1 MTRYADRAGS
11 AGGAARRNAAEDDG
25 HQNRESRPLTAPALT
40 ESPLPPRPP
49 TTGAAAGTPWED
61 EGPDDRARR
70 RGRTGPAVSDN
81 QNLLAEQRRAL
92 ILDEVRRRGGVRVNE
107 LTRKLSVSDMTVR
120 RDLDALS
127 RQGVIEKVHGGA
139 VPVVEASTHEPGFE
153 AKSALELS
161 AKEDIARAAAAMAVP
176 GSAIALSGGTT
187 TYALAHHLLEVPD
200 LTVVTN
206 STRVAEVFHT
216 GQRAGGAGGQRPG
229 AAMVVLTG
237 GVRTPSDSL
246 VGPVA
251 DQAIRSLHFDVLF
264 LGVHGIS
271 VEAGLS
277 TPNLGEA
284 ETNRQ
289 FVRSARRVVVVAD
302 HTKWGT
308 VGLSSFATLDQVD
321 ALVTDSGLSAEA
333 REEIA
338 EYLPG
343 LVVAGESAVPGEP
356 VRGESVR
363 GESVAVGESA
373 DRSVSQDG

>member
-1 MTRYADRAGS
+1 M
-11 AGGAARRNAAEDDG
+11 
-25 HQNRESRPLTAPALT
+25 
-40 ESPLPPRPP
+40 
-49 TTGAAAGTPWED
+49 
-61 EGPDDRARR
+61 
-70 RGRTGPAVSDN
+70 SDN

-107 LTRKLSVSDMTVR
+107 LTRKLNVSDMTVR
-120 RDLDALS
+120 RDLDALA

-153 AKSALELS
+153 AKSGLELS

-187 TYALAHHLLEVPD
+187 TYALAHQLLDVPD

-206 STRVAEVFHT
+206 SVRVADVFHAA
-216 GQRAGGAGGQRPG
+216 QRAAGATGNRPG
-229 AAMVVLTG
+229 AATVVLTG

-277 TPNLGEA
+277 TPNLAEA
-284 ETNRQ
+284 ETNRR

-308 VGLSSFATLDQVD
+308 VGLSSFASLDEVHT
-321 ALVTDSGLSAEA
+321 LVTDSGLSDAAREEMAEHLPGLLVAGDDDAAGAAEA
-333 REEIA
+333 RSEADAALA
-338 EYLPG
+338 E
-343 LVVAGESAVPGEP
+343 
-356 VRGESVR
+356 
-363 GESVAVGESA
+363 
-373 DRSVSQDG
+373 DI

>member
-1 MTRYADRAGS
+1 M
-11 AGGAARRNAAEDDG
+11 
-25 HQNRESRPLTAPALT
+25 
-40 ESPLPPRPP
+40 
-49 TTGAAAGTPWED
+49 
-61 EGPDDRARR
+61 
-70 RGRTGPAVSDN
+70 SDN

-107 LTRKLSVSDMTVR
+107 LTRRLSVSDMTVR

-153 AKSALELS
+153 AKSALELT

-187 TYALAHHLLEVPD
+187 TYALAHHLLDVPD

-206 STRVAEVFHT
+206 STRVADVFHT
-216 GQRAGGAGGQRPG
+216 GQRAAGGAGGQRPG

-271 VEAGLS
+271 AEAGLS

-284 ETNRQ
+284 ETNRH

-308 VGLSSFATLDQVD
+308 VGLSSFASLEQVD
-321 ALVTDSGLSAEA
+321 TLVTDSGLSAAA

-343 LVVAGESAVPGEP
+343 LVVAGESEAAEEP
-356 VRGESVR
+356 PES
-363 GESVAVGESA
+363 EST
-373 DRSVSQDG
+373 DRSVPQDD

>member
-1 MTRYADRAGS
+1 MS
-11 AGGAARRNAAEDDG
+11 E
-25 HQNRESRPLTAPALT
+25 
-40 ESPLPPRPP
+40 
-49 TTGAAAGTPWED
+49 
-61 EGPDDRARR
+61 
-70 RGRTGPAVSDN
+70 N

-120 RDLDALS
+120 RDLDALA

-153 AKSALELS
+153 VKSTLELT
-161 AKEDIARAAAAMAVP
+161 AKEDIARVAATMAVP

-187 TYALAHHLLEVPD
+187 TYALAQHLLDVPE

-206 STRVAEVFHT
+206 SVRVADVFHT
-216 GQRAGGAGGQRPG
+216 AQRSAATGGPRAG
-229 AAMVVLTG
+229 AATVVLTG

-251 DQAIRSLHFDVLF
+251 DQAIGSLHFDVLF

-277 TPNLGEA
+277 TPNLAEA
-284 ETNRQ
+284 ETNRR
-289 FVRSARRVVVVAD
+289 FVHSARRVVVVAD

-308 VGLSSFATLDQVD
+308 VGLSSFATLEQVD
-321 ALVTDSGLSAEA
+321 TLVTDSGLSAQA
-333 REEIA
+333 REEI
-338 EYLPG
+338 EEHLPG
-343 LVVAGESAVPGEP
+343 LVVAGETTEDEP
-356 VRGESVR
+356 SGN
-363 GESVAVGESA
+363 
-373 DRSVSQDG
+373 

>member
-1 MTRYADRAGS
+1 M
-11 AGGAARRNAAEDDG
+11 
-25 HQNRESRPLTAPALT
+25 
-40 ESPLPPRPP
+40 
-49 TTGAAAGTPWED
+49 
-61 EGPDDRARR
+61 
-70 RGRTGPAVSDN
+70 SDN

-107 LTRKLSVSDMTVR
+107 LTRRLNVSDMTVR
-120 RDLDALS
+120 RDLDALA
-127 RQGVIEKVHGGA
+127 RQGVVEKVHGGA
-139 VPVVEASTHEPGFE
+139 VPVAEASTHEPGFE

-161 AKEDIARAAAAMAVP
+161 AKEDIARAAARLVMP

-206 STRVAEVFHT
+206 SVRVADVFHAAQQS
-216 GQRAGGAGGQRPG
+216 GAAGGRRPG
-229 AAMVVLTG
+229 AATVVLTG

-277 TPNLGEA
+277 TPNLAEA
-284 ETNRQ
+284 ETNRRL
-289 FVRSARRVVVVAD
+289 VRAARRVVVVAD

-308 VGLSSFATLDQVD
+308 VGLSSFAELAEVD
-321 ALVTDSGLSAEA
+321 TLVTDAGLPAAA

-338 EYLPG
+338 EHLPG
-343 LVVAGESAVPGEP
+343 LMVAGEADTAGEP
-356 VRGESVR
+356 RQAGR
-363 GESVAVGESA
+363 HDG
-373 DRSVSQDG
+373 QDG